1 MGIFTRYK
9 LPSESKLG
17 PSRKQSISRPG
28 ILASPQDG
36 RPPDFL
42 NSSGTRAKISVFTS
56 LGGGI

>member
-1 MGIFTRYK
+1 
-9 LPSESKLG
+9 
-17 PSRKQSISRPG
+17 

-56 LGGGI
+56 LGGGNKDIKISSAQNSHCYLGCCE